1 MDMREA
7 SAMTEASGLPGDQ
20 DGVERASEA
29 MPGAADGM
37 RGSVEA
43 RNVRA
48 PAPAVSFS
56 AELRRLTREAP
67 LPSLLMAFLL
77 GVLVAR
83 RR

>member
-1 MDMREA
+1 MDMREV
-7 SAMTEASGLPGDQ
+7 SAMTEASGLPSDQ
-20 DGVERASEA
+20 DSLETAF
-29 MPGAADGM
+29 
-37 RGSVEA
+37 EA
-43 RNVRA
+43 RAGEGSRSNAEARDVRVS
-48 PAPAVSFS
+48 AVGFS